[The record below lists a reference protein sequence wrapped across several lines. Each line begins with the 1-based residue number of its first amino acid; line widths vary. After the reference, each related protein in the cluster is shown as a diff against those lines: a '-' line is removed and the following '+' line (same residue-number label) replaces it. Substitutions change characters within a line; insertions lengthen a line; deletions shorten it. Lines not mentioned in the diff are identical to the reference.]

1 MKEFEKS
8 KVPRLFE
15 LLKEK
20 NITAAELAR
29 ELHISK
35 GNITDWKMGRATPSK
50 IALVAIADYLGT
62 TTEYLQGENGLKFTT
77 NTVTGNYNVVG
88 NHNSDV
94 RMNTSPD
101 GLTDQETELVRIYR
115 TLSEINKAK
124 ALLYIAELK

>member
-1 MKEFEKS
+1 MSIISTICKELKKQGKS
-8 KVPRLFE
+8 QKDLTDFLGVS
-15 LLKEK
+15 K
-20 NITAAELAR
+20 NVFTEWKADRNKSYTKYIYQIAAFLD
-29 ELHISK
+29 
-35 GNITDWKMGRATPSK
+35 TTP
-50 IALVAIADYLGT
+50 
-62 TTEYLQGENGLKFTT
+62 EYLKGETDIKQT

-94 RMNTSPD
+94 RMNTSPE

>member
-1 MKEFEKS
+1 MSTLIKISELLQKQGKQQKDLTDFLGIHRNVFSDWKSGKS
-8 KVPRLFE
+8 KSYTKYLYQIASF
-15 LLKEK
+15 L
-20 NITAAELAR
+20 NT
-29 ELHISK
+29 
-35 GNITDWKMGRATPSK
+35 TP
-50 IALVAIADYLGT
+50 
-62 TTEYLQGENGLKFTT
+62 EYLRGETDIKQT

-94 RMNTSPD
+94 RMNTSPE